1 MLNPQPNGAG
11 FAGVKRRVTMNLSDF
26 TKITIRCRGQ
36 GENTRYKIVLGHN
49 GQDSG
54 DITYE
59 HIFVVRNFLFT

>member
-11 FAGVKRRVTMNLSDF
+11 FAGVRIQVQMNLSDF

-49 GQDSG
+49 GQTSNEV
-54 DITYE
+54 TYE
-59 HIFVVRNFLFT
+59 HVFVVRSFCL